1 MFYSG
6 TLNDRGSFAD
16 LRPLFKAAQGA
27 LGGALVRLGAAVDL
41 DSWAPTASETRSEVY
56 RLDDPL
62 QVSTPAFLTF
72 TYRYVF
78 SSATS
83 GGAGF
88 GVTVGTGFDAAL
100 GVMTGVIG
108 PQLWSVALAG
118 SVASAPVAITSQP
131 HGFALLIGS
140 TYRRGLLVT
149 RARDPL
155 SGQPVPEVVAI
166 VSRNSS
172 YNGSGSD
179 TPASTCALYDPQ
191 LRLETRVSGNY
202 TALTLGVSL
211 APDGA
216 QFVTTGVGARVAGR
230 LYALT
235 GQDALVASLSPDA
248 APNGAAM
255 NVSQFGVARS
265 YFVPDVGADG
275 NARLLGFSDT
285 QQRLGLRT

>member
-1 MFYSG
+1 MLYSG

-16 LRPLFKAAQGA
+16 LRPLFKAAQTA
-27 LGGALVRLGAAVDL
+27 LAGALVRLGAAVDL

-62 QVSTPAFLTF
+62 QVSAPVFLTF
-72 TYRYVF
+72 FYRYVF
-78 SSATS
+78 ASATS

-88 GVTVGTGFDAAL
+88 GVSVGTGFDAAL

-108 PQLWSVALAG
+108 PQLWSVALAS
-118 SVASAPVAITSQP
+118 SVASAPVAVTTQP
-131 HGFALLIGS
+131 YGFAVLIGG

-155 SGQPVPEVVAI
+155 SGQPVPEVLAV
-166 VSRNSS
+166 VSRHNS

-191 LRLETRVSGNY
+191 LRLETRVSGSY
-202 TALTLGVSL
+202 AALTLGVSL
-211 APDGA
+211 VPDGA

-235 GQDALVASLSPDA
+235 GQDALVASFSPDA
-248 APNGAAM
+248 APNGAAV
-255 NVSQFGVARS
+255 NASQFGVSRP
-265 YFVPDVGADG
+265 YLVPNLGADG
-275 NARLLGFSDT
+275 NAMLLGFSDT